1 MGAVQVEVK
10 TAAHSELQD
19 ITARVQQAVDESAVG
34 EGVCHL
40 FVPHTTAGL
49 TLNENWDPDVRADL
63 VRAWAAMVPDVRYR
77 HGEGNS
83 PAHLMSSLVGASQ
96 TLLITDGRLVLGS
109 WQGVYLAEFDG
120 PRTRRVLVKCVADL
134 VPREDG

>member
-1 MGAVQVEVK
+1 MGVVQLEVK
-10 TAAHSELQD
+10 TAAHSELKD
-19 ITARVQQAVDESAVG
+19 ITERVRQAVAESAVG

-49 TLNENWDPDVRADL
+49 TLNENWDPDVRSDL

-96 TLLITDGRLVLGS
+96 TLLITGGRLMLGS

-134 VPREDG
+134 VAQEGR